1 MVHVAGHYYHV
12 YNRGVNRQPIF
23 SDQGNYDFL
32 LRRIR
37 HFLPDYDLTFIAYC
51 LMPNHYHFL
60 IRVESDGELSPFI
73 QRLFNSY
80 TQAYNRQQKR
90 SGTLFEG
97 RAKSKLVPEAKYL
110 LHLVRYIHL
119 NPVQAGLI
127 ENPYNW
133 QYSNYLVWTGHR
145 QGTLYDP
152 DLAIEFFS
160 DPAEYEDFVLSEIP
174 SNLER
179 RLRKYTLE

>member
-1 MVHVAGHYYHV
+1 MHIAGQYYHV
-12 YNRGVNRQPIF
+12 VNRGVNRQPIF
-23 SDQGNYDFL
+23 SDKDNYDFL

-37 HFLPDYDLTFIAYC
+37 KFLPDYGLTFIAYC

-60 IRVESDGELSPFI
+60 IRVEKDDELSPFI

-90 SGTLFEG
+90 SGTLFGG
-97 RAKSKLVPEAKYL
+97 RAKSKLVPEDKYL

-119 NPVQAGLI
+119 NPVHAGLV
-127 ENPYNW
+127 ENPGDW
-133 QYSNYLVWTGHR
+133 SYSNYLLWTGQR

-152 DLAIEFFS
+152 DLVIELFS
-160 DPAEYEDFVLSEIP
+160 DPVEYEEFVISEIP
-174 SNLER
+174 PNLER
-179 RLRKYTLE
+179 RLRKYTFE

>member
-1 MVHVAGHYYHV
+1 MAHVAGQYYHV
-12 YNRGVNRQPIF
+12 YNRGVNRQQIF
-23 SDQGNYDFL
+23 SDKDNYDFL

-37 HFLPDYDLTFIAYC
+37 QFLLDYELTFIAYC

-60 IRVESDGELSPFI
+60 IRVDSDDKLSPFI

-90 SGTLFEG
+90 SGTLFES
-97 RAKSKLVPEAKYL
+97 RAKSKLVPEDKYL

-119 NPVQAGLI
+119 NPVQAGLV
-127 ENPYNW
+127 ENPGDW
-133 QYSNYLVWTGHR
+133 PYSNYLVWAGHR
-145 QGTLYDP
+145 RGKLFDP
-152 DLAIEFFS
+152 DLIIDFFS

-174 SNLER
+174 SKLER
-179 RLRKYTLE
+179 RLRKYTFE